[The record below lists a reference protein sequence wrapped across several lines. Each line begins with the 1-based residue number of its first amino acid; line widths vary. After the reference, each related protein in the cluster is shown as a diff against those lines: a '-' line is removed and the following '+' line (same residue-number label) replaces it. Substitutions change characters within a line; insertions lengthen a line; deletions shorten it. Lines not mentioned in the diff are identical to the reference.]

1 MILLTGGRGFVGQKL
16 VKFLQESGADFISL
30 VRSNC
35 KDTKE
40 FEVSMPEN
48 VSPASLKSCFD
59 ELGYKI
65 DSVIH
70 CAGLA
75 HGKLRDAKYSDYQE
89 VNVSLTEALAR
100 FLLDVGGNKF
110 VFLSTIGVHG
120 RASAKPV
127 SESSSFSPYDFYSS
141 SKLEAER
148 LLTKIFESE
157 KLADNLVI
165 IRPPLIVGSNAP
177 GNFAKLVKLCALP
190 VPLPFGLITNKRTIL
205 SVDNLINFIDYALR
219 SSNVAGVYTLADD
232 EIISTRDI
240 AREIRSSLGRKALLM
255 PVPPM
260 LIRLLSSL
268 VGKRQLYEQ
277 LCDDLV
283 VDNAKAK
290 SHGWKPVVTSLQSLK
305 DAARLSAVDKIQD

>member
-1 MILLTGGRGFVGQKL
+1 MILVTGGRGFVGQKL
-16 VKFLQESGADFISL
+16 VNFLQESGTHFISL

-35 KDTKE
+35 KEPKE
-40 FEVSMPEN
+40 FEVPMPEN

-75 HGKLRDAKYSDYQE
+75 HGKLKDASYSDYQK
-89 VNVSLTEALAR
+89 VNVSLTKALAM

-110 VFLSTIGVHG
+110 IFLSTIGVHG
-120 RASAKPV
+120 RTSVKPV
-127 SESSSFSPYDFYSS
+127 SELSSFSPYDFYSN

-148 LLTKIFESE
+148 QLTKIFENE

-177 GNFAKLVKLCALP
+177 GNFGKLVKLCDLP
-190 VPLPFGLITNKRTIL
+190 VPMPFGLITNRRTVL
-205 SVDNLINFIDYALR
+205 SVDNLISFIDYAL
-219 SSNVAGVYTLADD
+219 SSSGVTGVYTLADD
-232 EIISTRDI
+232 EVISTKDI
-240 AREIRSSLGRKALLM
+240 AREIKGSLGRKALM
-255 PVPPM
+255 VPVPPV
-260 LIRLLSSL
+260 LIRLLSSI
-268 VGKRQLYEQ
+268 VGKRQIYEQ

-290 SHGWKPVVTSLQSLK
+290 SHGWEPVVTSLHTLRN
-305 DAARLSAVDKIQD
+305 AARLSVADKIQD